1 MKKILRLLLC
11 TGLCAAFLALP
22 SMAADTEDLP
32 VRQGDFYVMVN
43 GEYVTF
49 PDAVPQI
56 REDRSCLPFVAV
68 FDQLGFPE
76 ENMTWDG
83 ATGTVTAVKPDV
95 LYSPANGGEP
105 QRGDLTVQLTIG
117 SKEIQYWYEYDLIAV
132 SLEEISQVT
141 HTLQSE
147 VAPYIYQNRTYV
159 PFGLLAQALGYNV
172 GWDGQIGAVI
182 IDDVDAILAANTETY
197 DLMDRYQAY
206 NRTFAE
212 KNQKVTGSYAMDL
225 AMNQKIQGI
234 NSDVVFAAKGD
245 YDMITAGTTA
255 FQFDTDMTMDASMV
269 TNGVDMSGTMTS
281 PTGQPLFPMDLDFAM
296 RGDVAQ
302 GVFYLQL
309 NSQQLAGLGGA
320 DGESWYKVD
329 MGALY
334 DAGSAQTG
342 MTYAQLMELSYASLE
357 KDFSQLLP
365 TVLKDLPLNSVQ
377 FTTTDYLALLN
388 AICGDSHFVK
398 SGSSYVNTFLNENG
412 LQGTFTLYTS
422 GDEVNGYAMEMKADP
437 AGAGMEMAITTSM
450 KDSKMEMAMNMD
462 LSQGEGQEGEVI
474 YQIAITLEMTMD
486 GTYQTTSAQPA
497 TQPPA
502 GAQVVDLME
511 SLGSLLTPQALPTT

>member
-22 SMAADTEDLP
+22 TLAADTEDLP

-95 LYSPANGGEP
+95 VYTSFRGDTK
-105 QRGDLTVQLTIG
+105 QGDLTVQLTIG
-117 SKEIQYWYEYDLIAV
+117 SNDITYWYEGNTTADPHGHQA
-132 SLEEISQVT
+132 QVVE
-141 HTLQSE
+141 HLQSE

-197 DLMDRYQAY
+197 DLMDRYQSY

-212 KNQKVTGSYAMDL
+212 KNQKISGSYAMDL
-225 AMNQKIQGI
+225 AMNQQIQGS
-234 NSDVVFAAKGD
+234 NSDISFTAKGD
-245 YDMITAGTTA
+245 YDMITGGTTA

-269 TNGVDMSGTMTS
+269 TDGVDLSGAMTS
-281 PTGQPLFPMDLDFAM
+281 PEGTPLFPMDLGISM
-296 RGDVAQ
+296 RGDMAQ
-302 GVFYLQL
+302 GTFYLKL
-309 NSQQLAGLGGA
+309 DSQQLAGLNGWNT
-320 DGESWYKVD
+320 ESWYKLD
-329 MGALY
+329 MASLY
-334 DAGSAQTG
+334 DAMSQQTG
-342 MTYAQLMELSYASLE
+342 MTYAQMMELSYASLE
-357 KDFSQLLP
+357 DDFSQLLP

-398 SGSSYVNTFLNENG
+398 SGSSYVNTFLDENG

-422 GDEVNGYAMEMKADP
+422 SGAVNGYAMELKTDSAA
-437 AGAGMEMAITTSM
+437 AGGVMSITTSM
-450 KDSKMEMAMNMD
+450 RGSKMEMAMNMD
-462 LSQGEGQEGEVI
+462 ISQGEGQESEIISQV
-474 YQIAITLEMTMD
+474 AITLDMTMD
-486 GTYQTTSAQPA
+486 GTYQSTSTQPA
-497 TQPPA
+497 TQPPQ
-502 GAQVVDLME
+502 GANVTDLME
-511 SLGSLLTPQALPTT
+511 MFGSLLASQMSFTT

>member
-22 SMAADTEDLP
+22 TLAAETEELP
-32 VRQGDFYVMVN
+32 AKQGDFYVLVN

-56 REDRSCLPFVAV
+56 REDRSCLPFAAV

-95 LYSPANGGEP
+95 VYTPTNGGEP
-105 QRGDLTVQLTIG
+105 QRGDLTVRLVIG
-117 SKEIQYWYEYDLIAV
+117 SKEIKYWYENDLIAAPHG
-132 SLEEISQVT
+132 EIAQVT
-141 HTLQSE
+141 HNLQSE
-147 VAPYIYQNRTYV
+147 VAPYINQNRTYI
-159 PFGLLAQALGYNV
+159 PFGLLAEALGYNV
-172 GWDGQIGAVI
+172 GWDAQTGAVI

-225 AMNQKIQGI
+225 AMNQEIQGTD
-234 NSDVVFAAKGD
+234 SDISFTAKGD

-255 FQFDTDMTMDASMV
+255 FQFDTDMAMDASVV
-269 TNGVDMSGTMTS
+269 TGGVDLSGSMTS
-281 PTGQPLFPMDLDFAM
+281 SEGAPLFPMDLGVSM
-296 RGDVAQ
+296 RGDMAN
-302 GVFYLQL
+302 GVFYIKLD
-309 NSQQLAGLGGA
+309 SQQLAGLNGWNTQ
-320 DGESWYKVD
+320 SWYKLD
-329 MGALY
+329 MASLY
-334 DAGSAQTG
+334 DAMANQTG

-357 KDFSQLLP
+357 ENFSQLLP
-365 TVLKDLPLNSVQ
+365 TVLKDLPLTSVR

-398 SGSSYVNTFLNENG
+398 SGSNYVNTFLDENG

-422 GDEVNGYAMEMKADP
+422 GGAVNGYTMELKSDP
-437 AGAGMEMAITTSM
+437 AAAGGEMSITTSM
-450 KDSKMEMAMNMD
+450 RGSKMEVAMSMD
-462 LSQGEGQEGEVI
+462 ASQGEGQEGETISQV
-474 YQIAITLEMTMD
+474 AMTMDMTMD
-486 GTYQTTSAQPA
+486 GTYQTTSTKPA

-511 SLGSLLTPQALPTT
+511 MFGSLLTAQPIPTT

>member
-32 VRQGDFYVMVN
+32 ARQGDFYVMVN

-95 LYSPANGGEP
+95 VYTSFRGDTE
-105 QRGDLTVQLTIG
+105 QGDLTVQLTIG
-117 SKEIQYWYEYDLIAV
+117 SNDITYWYEGNTTAAPHGHQA
-132 SLEEISQVT
+132 QVVE
-141 HTLQSE
+141 HIQSE
-147 VAPYIYQNRTYV
+147 VAPYIYQNRTYI

-172 GWDGQIGAVI
+172 GWDGQIGAVM

-225 AMNQKIQGI
+225 AMNQQIQGS
-234 NSDVVFAAKGD
+234 NSDISFTAKGD
-245 YDMITAGTTA
+245 YDMITGGTTA

-269 TNGVDMSGTMTS
+269 TDGVDLSGAMTS
-281 PTGQPLFPMDLDFAM
+281 PEGEPLFPMDLGISM
-296 RGDVAQ
+296 RGDMTD
-302 GVFYLQL
+302 GVFYFNLD
-309 NSQQLAGLGGA
+309 SQQLAALTGWNS
-320 DGESWYKVD
+320 EVWYQLD
-329 MGALY
+329 MKAIY
-334 DAGSAQTG
+334 DAMSQQTG
-342 MTYAQLMELSYASLE
+342 MTYAQMMELSMASLE
-357 KDFSQLLP
+357 DNFSQLLP

-377 FTTTDYLALLN
+377 FTTTDYLELLN
-388 AICGDSHFVK
+388 TICGDSHFVK
-398 SGSSYVNTFLNENG
+398 SGSNYVNTFLNEG
-412 LQGTFTLYTS
+412 GIQGTFTIYTS
-422 GDEVNGYAMEMKADP
+422 GGKVNGYAMELKADP
-437 AGAGMEMAITTSM
+437 DVAGGELSITTSM
-450 KDSKMEMAMNMD
+450 KGSKMELAMNMEA
-462 LSQGEGQEGEVI
+462 SQGEGQEGEIISQVDM
-474 YQIAITLEMTMD
+474 TLDMTMD
-486 GTYQTTSAQPA
+486 GTYQSTSTQPA
-497 TQPPA
+497 TQPPQ
-502 GAQVVDLME
+502 GANVTDLME
-511 SLGSLLTPQALPTT
+511 MFSSLLASQMSFTT